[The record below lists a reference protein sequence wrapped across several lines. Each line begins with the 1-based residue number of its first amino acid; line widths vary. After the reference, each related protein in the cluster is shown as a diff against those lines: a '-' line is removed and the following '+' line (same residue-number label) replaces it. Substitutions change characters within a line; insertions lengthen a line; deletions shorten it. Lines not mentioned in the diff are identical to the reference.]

1 LADRLALLY
10 PFATK
15 AKNPFNIK
23 ALADHCATQAGLSR
37 ALPAE
42 RFEIRAPSSV
52 LSPGIDRGFA
62 AAFTTLGAA
71 RPATRKTQSMSVTI
85 KVALE
90 ITVSD
95 TALEDA
101 MAEYDELSV
110 EGLVKEILDKAIAC
124 DNVIARVDEG
134 PNTLEEYDQLTS

>member
-1 LADRLALLY
+1 VRDVRRVI
-10 PFATK
+10 P
-15 AKNPFNIK
+15 
-23 ALADHCATQAGLSR
+23 R
-37 ALPAE
+37 RPAE
-42 RFEIRAPSSV
+42 RFEIRAQ
-52 LSPGIDRGFA
+52 SPGIDRGFA
-62 AAFTTLGAA
+62 ATPAWGAA
-71 RPATRKTQSMSVTI
+71 IPATRKTESMSVTI

>member
-1 LADRLALLY
+1 LADWGALVY

-15 AKNPFNIK
+15 AKKPFNIK
-23 ALADHCATQAGLSR
+23 ALAYQRASKPDGPFSPFSSR
-37 ALPAE
+37 N
-42 RFEIRAPSSV
+42 RSRIRRCRAHV
-52 LSPGIDRGFA
+52 GR
-62 AAFTTLGAA
+62 
-71 RPATRKTQSMSVTI
+71 RPTATRKTQSMSVTI

-110 EGLVKEILDKAIAC
+110 EGLVREILDKAIAC
-124 DNVIARVDEG
+124 DQVIARVDEG

>member
-1 LADRLALLY
+1 M
-10 PFATK
+10 
-15 AKNPFNIK
+15 
-23 ALADHCATQAGLSR
+23 
-37 ALPAE
+37 
-42 RFEIRAPSSV
+42 
-52 LSPGIDRGFA
+52 DRGFA
-62 AAFTTLGAA
+62 AASPMLGAA
-71 RPATRKTQSMSVTI
+71 RPATRKPQSMSVTI

-134 PNTLEEYDQLTS
+134 PNTLEEYDQITS

>member
-1 LADRLALLY
+1 MY

-15 AKNPFNIK
+15 AKKPFNIK
-23 ALADHCATQAGLSR
+23 ALACQGALEARQGSP

-42 RFEIRAPSSV
+42 KFEIRAP
-52 LSPGIDRGFA
+52 SPGIDRGFA
-62 AAFTTLGAA
+62 ASAPAWGAA

-110 EGLVKEILDKAIAC
+110 EGLVREIIDKSIAC
-124 DNVIARVDEG
+124 DQVIARVDDG
-134 PNTLEEYDQLTS
+134 PNTLEEYDQLTT